1 MKKRYYIDKIAD
13 YVSQEVIIQGW
24 LYNIRTSGKLMFP
37 QFRDGTGFIQG
48 VVSQKEVSE
57 KVWEDFKKLT
67 QESSIIV
74 TGVVSKHPKK
84 DEFELQVN
92 DLQIVQIAEPYPITP
107 KDHGVEFLADHRHL
121 WVRSPKQIAILRIRE
136 EVIKACRDYMY
147 DNGFVLFDSPI
158 FTPNAAEGTTTL
170 FSSEYFDL
178 GKVYLAQTGQLYAE
192 AGAMAFGKVY
202 DFGPTFRAEKS
213 KTRRHLTEFW
223 MIEPEM
229 AYYDIFDDMDLIE
242 DFIEYIVHRVLRNRA
257 RELAVLERDV
267 SKLEVIKKPFPRI
280 TYDEAVEIIRKKEIP
295 FIKKFFNSED
305 GMKTANPGIILTDD
319 FKSGPGYLLLK
330 NGQTIRIGDD
340 EAVKKFPWGED
351 FGAPHEEAVVEDY
364 DKPVMVYN
372 WPSEAKAFY
381 MKRDPENPKI
391 VRGVDVLAP
400 EGYGEI
406 VGGSER
412 EDNLELLANR
422 IKEHNLPMEAFEWY
436 LDLRRYGSVPHSG
449 FGMGIERVVSWLCK
463 LDHLREAIPFPRL
476 MYRNKP

>member
-1 MKKRYYIDKIAD
+1 MVKRYYIDKIAD
-13 YVSQEVIIQGW
+13 YVGQEVVIKGW

-37 QFRDGTGFIQG
+37 QLRDGTGIIQG
-48 VVSQKEVSE
+48 VVSQKDVSPE
-57 KVWEDFKKLT
+57 VWEGFKSLT

-74 TGVVSKHPKK
+74 KGIVSKHPKK
-84 DEFELQVN
+84 DEYELQVKG
-92 DLQIVQIAEPYPITP
+92 LEIVQIAEPYPITP

-121 WVRSPKQIAILRIRE
+121 WVRSPKQIAILKVRE

-170 FSSEYFDL
+170 FSSDYFDL

-229 AYYDIFDDMDLIE
+229 AYYDLFDDMDLIE
-242 DFIEYIVHRVLRNRA
+242 DFIEYIVQCVLKNRA
-257 RELAVLERDV
+257 KELAFLERDV
-267 SKLEVIKKPFPRI
+267 SKLEAIKKPFPRI
-280 TYDEAVEIIRKKEIP
+280 TYDESVNIINKKGVPLIRKKDDGTEEH
-295 FIKKFFNSED
+295 IK
-305 GMKTANPGIILTDD
+305 P
-319 FKSGPGYLLLK
+319 
-330 NGQTIRIGDD
+330 
-340 EAVKKFPWGED
+340 FPWGED

-381 MKRDPENPKI
+381 MKRDPENPKF

-412 EDNLELLANR
+412 EDNLDLLVQR
-422 IKEHNLPMEAFEWY
+422 IKQHNLPMDAFEWY
-436 LDLRRYGSVPHSG
+436 IDLRRYGSVPHSG
-449 FGMGIERVVSWLCK
+449 FGMGIERVVSWICK
-463 LDHLREAIPFPRL
+463 LDHLREAIPFPRM